1 MKKLILKTASYQAL
15 EQAFRSWLIVLGYSE
30 SSCYNLPTL
39 IREFLHYQEQHNKEL
54 NDWQP
59 IDFKTFMEHCKIR
72 KNQRRAGALSS
83 NHLNKIAHALDL
95 LQQYLNKINQL
106 NFYYKIS
113 RLKIEVKVLEI
124 FSKKQIKELYE
135 ACDQTLMGYRNRVML
150 GLCYGCGLR
159 KGEAINLE
167 LHDFWWDKG
176 LLQIRKSKTKK
187 SRLVPITKQLQA
199 DFYYYQNHI
208 RPLLIKAKDTS
219 YFLLSNRGRK
229 LGKQTLYK
237 SFVSL
242 LKTIDLPQTGL
253 HILRHSIASHLAAS
267 GMASEQIAQFLGHQT
282 LDSTQIYVHLKQVNY
297 EHPNLSTK
305 LV

>member
-1 MKKLILKTASYQAL
+1 MKKLILKTVSYQAL
-15 EQAFRSWLIVLGYSE
+15 EQAFKSWLTALGYSE
-30 SSCYNLPTL
+30 STCYNLPNF
-39 IREFLHYQEQHNKEL
+39 IREFLHYQEQQNKEL
-54 NDWQP
+54 NDWQAM
-59 IDFKTFMEHCKIR
+59 DFKAFMSHCKTR

-95 LQQYLNKINQL
+95 LQQYLNKVNQL
-106 NFYYKIS
+106 GFYYKIP
-113 RLKIEVKVLEI
+113 RLKAETKVLQI
-124 FSKKQIKELYE
+124 FNKQQIKQLYE
-135 ACDQTLMGYRNRVML
+135 ACDQTLIGYRNRVML

-159 KGEAINLE
+159 KGEATNLE
-167 LHDFWWDKG
+167 ISDLWWDKS

-187 SRLVPITKQLQA
+187 SRLVPMTKQLQA

-208 RPLLIKAKDTS
+208 RPLFIKEKENAC
-219 YFLLSNRGRK
+219 FLLSNRGRK

-253 HILRHSIASHLAAS
+253 HTLRHSIASHLAES

-282 LDSTQIYVHLKQVNY
+282 LDSTQIYVHLKQLNY
-297 EHPNLSTK
+297 EDKNLSTK
-305 LV
+305 LI